1 MQFLEQIERFLVYPL
16 EQLPYVIVSLLIAF
30 TVHEFSHAYVAYK
43 FGDPT
48 AKNEGRVT
56 LNPISHL
63 DPIGTLLILIAGFGW
78 ARPVPVNRFHF
89 KNPKL
94 AGVLVSFA
102 GPFSN
107 LIVAILGFLIFYGL
121 LAAGVGPDLPFFV
134 EPFLKILI
142 NLNVLLFV
150 FNLIPLP
157 PLDGYRIV
165 QDLVSADLRA
175 KMTQYEQYGSLIFLI
190 LIITPLGDY
199 TIRPIMDTG
208 IKFVGGI
215 LSQFFS
221 LLFFNQ

>member
-1 MQFLEQIERFLVYPL
+1 MERFLVYSL
-16 EQLPYVIVSLLIAF
+16 EELPYVIVSLLIAF

-56 LNPISHL
+56 LNPIQHL

-107 LIVAILGFLIFYGL
+107 LIVAILGFLIWYGL
-121 LAAGVGPDLPFFV
+121 RASGFDLSYYVDQFFI
-134 EPFLKILI
+134 ILI
-142 NLNVLLFV
+142 RLNILLFV

-190 LIITPLGDY
+190 LIITPLSKY
-199 TIRPIMDTG
+199 TIRPILDTVVP
-208 IKFVGGI
+208 FVGGT

-221 LLFFNQ
+221 LLFF

>member
-1 MQFLEQIERFLVYPL
+1 MQFFDQIERFLFYPL
-16 EQLPYVIVSLLIAF
+16 EELPYVIVSLLIAF

-107 LIVAILGFLIFYGL
+107 LLVAILGFLIFYGL

-134 EPFLKILI
+134 QPFFEVLI
-142 NLNVLLFV
+142 NLNILLFV

-190 LIITPLGDY
+190 LIITPLSKY
-199 TIRPIMDTG
+199 TIGPILNNVVPL
-208 IKFVGGI
+208 VGDV
-215 LSQFFS
+215 LSRFFTL
-221 LLFFNQ
+221 LLF

>member
-1 MQFLEQIERFLVYPL
+1 MQFLEQIERFLFYPL

-107 LIVAILGFLIFYGL
+107 LLVAILGYLIFYGL

-134 EPFLKILI
+134 QPFFEVLI
-142 NLNVLLFV
+142 NLNILLFV
-150 FNLIPLP
+150 FNLLPLP

-190 LIITPLGDY
+190 LIITPLSKY
-199 TIRPIMDTG
+199 TIGPILNNVVPL
-208 IKFVGGI
+208 VGDV
-215 LSQFFS
+215 LSRFFT
-221 LLFFNQ
+221 LFLF

>member
-1 MQFLEQIERFLVYPL
+1 MQFFDQIERFLFYPL
-16 EQLPYVIVSLLIAF
+16 EELPYVIVSLLIAF

-89 KNPKL
+89 KNPKF

-107 LIVAILGFLIFYGL
+107 LLVAILGFLIFYGL
-121 LAAGVGPDLPFFV
+121 LAAGVGPDLPYFV
-134 EPFLKILI
+134 EPFLNILI

-190 LIITPLGDY
+190 LIITPLSKY
-199 TIRPIMDTG
+199 TIGPILNNVVPL
-208 IKFVGGI
+208 VGDV
-215 LSQFFS
+215 LSRFFTL
-221 LLFFNQ
+221 LLF

>member
-1 MQFLEQIERFLVYPL
+1 MERFLAYRL
-16 EQLPYVIVSLLIAF
+16 EDLPYVIVSLLIAF

-107 LIVAILGFLIFYGL
+107 LLVAIFGYLIFYGL
-121 LAAGVGPDLPFFV
+121 LAAGVGPDLPFFIQ
-134 EPFLKILI
+134 PFFEMLI
-142 NLNVLLFV
+142 NLNILLFV

-190 LIITPLGDY
+190 LIITPLSSY
-199 TIRPIMDTG
+199 TISPILNNVVPL
-208 IKFVGGI
+208 VGGA
-215 LSQFFS
+215 LNQFFTL
-221 LLFFNQ
+221 LLF

>member
-1 MQFLEQIERFLVYPL
+1 MDQIERFLAYRL
-16 EQLPYVIVSLLIAF
+16 EDLPYVIVSLLIAF

-107 LIVAILGFLIFYGL
+107 LLVAILGYLIFYGL
-121 LAAGVGPDLPFFV
+121 LAAGVGPDLPFFIQ
-134 EPFLKILI
+134 PFFEMLI
-142 NLNVLLFV
+142 NLNILLFV

-190 LIITPLGDY
+190 LIITPLSRY
-199 TIRPIMDTG
+199 TISPILNNVVPL
-208 IKFVGGI
+208 VGGA
-215 LSQFFS
+215 LNQFFTL
-221 LLFFNQ
+221 LLF

>member
-1 MQFLEQIERFLVYPL
+1 MEFIDQIERFLVYAL
-16 EQLPYVIVSLLIAF
+16 EKLPYVIVSLLIAF

-107 LIVAILGFLIFYGL
+107 LIVAILAYFIFYGL

-134 EPFLKILI
+134 EPFLSMLI

-190 LIITPLGDY
+190 LIITPLSDY

-208 IKFVGGI
+208 TKFVGGI

-221 LLFFNQ
+221 LLFF

>member
-1 MQFLEQIERFLVYPL
+1 MQFFDQIERFLFYPL
-16 EQLPYVIVSLLIAF
+16 EELPYVIVSLLIAF

-107 LIVAILGFLIFYGL
+107 LLVAILGFLIFYGL
-121 LAAGVGPDLPFFV
+121 LAAGVGPDLPYFV
-134 EPFLKILI
+134 EPFLNILI

-190 LIITPLGDY
+190 LIITPLSKY
-199 TIRPIMDTG
+199 TIGPILNNVVPL
-208 IKFVGGI
+208 VGDV
-215 LSQFFS
+215 LSRFFTL
-221 LLFFNQ
+221 LLF

>member
-107 LIVAILGFLIFYGL
+107 LLVAILGYLIFYGL

-134 EPFLKILI
+134 QPFFEVLI
-142 NLNVLLFV
+142 NLNILLFV
-150 FNLIPLP
+150 FNLLPLP

-190 LIITPLGDY
+190 LIITPLSKY
-199 TIRPIMDTG
+199 TIGPILNNVVPL
-208 IKFVGGI
+208 VGDV
-215 LSQFFS
+215 LSRFFT
-221 LLFFNQ
+221 LFLF

>member
-1 MQFLEQIERFLVYPL
+1 MEFFDQIGRFLAYPL

-107 LIVAILGFLIFYGL
+107 LLVAILGYLIFYGL

-134 EPFLKILI
+134 QPFFEVLI
-142 NLNVLLFV
+142 NLNILLFV
-150 FNLIPLP
+150 FNLLPLP

-190 LIITPLGDY
+190 LIITPLSKY
-199 TIRPIMDTG
+199 TIGPILNNVVPL
-208 IKFVGGI
+208 VGDV
-215 LSQFFS
+215 LSRFFTL
-221 LLFFNQ
+221 LLF

>member
-1 MQFLEQIERFLVYPL
+1 MERFLAYRL
-16 EQLPYVIVSLLIAF
+16 EDLPYVIVSLLIAF

-107 LIVAILGFLIFYGL
+107 LLVAILGYLIFYGL
-121 LAAGVGPDLPFFV
+121 LAAGVGPDLPFFIQ
-134 EPFLKILI
+134 PFFEMLI
-142 NLNVLLFV
+142 NLNILLFV

-190 LIITPLGDY
+190 LIITPLSRY
-199 TIRPIMDTG
+199 TISPILNNVVP
-208 IKFVGGI
+208 FVGGA
-215 LSQFFS
+215 LNQFFTL
-221 LLFFNQ
+221 LLF

>member
-1 MQFLEQIERFLVYPL
+1 MERFLAYRL
-16 EQLPYVIVSLLIAF
+16 EDLPYVIVSLLIAF

-107 LIVAILGFLIFYGL
+107 LLVAIFGYLIFYGL
-121 LAAGVGPDLPFFV
+121 LAAGVGPDLPFFIQ
-134 EPFLKILI
+134 PFFAMLI
-142 NLNVLLFV
+142 NLNILLFV

-190 LIITPLGDY
+190 LIITPLSRY
-199 TIRPIMDTG
+199 TISPILNNVVPL
-208 IKFVGGI
+208 VGGA
-215 LSQFFS
+215 LNQFFTL
-221 LLFFNQ
+221 LLF

>member
-1 MQFLEQIERFLVYPL
+1 MQFFEQIEPFLAYSL
-16 EQLPYVIVSLLIAF
+16 EELPYVIVSLLIAF

-107 LIVAILGFLIFYGL
+107 LLVAILGYLIFYGL
-121 LAAGVGPDLPFFV
+121 LAAGVGPELPFFV
-134 EPFLKILI
+134 EPFLNILI

-150 FNLIPLP
+150 FNLLPLP

-165 QDLVSADLRA
+165 QDLVSVDLRA

-190 LIITPLGDY
+190 LIITPLSQY
-199 TIRPIMDTG
+199 TISPILDTG
-208 IKFVGGI
+208 TKFVGEI
-215 LSQFFS
+215 LSQIFS
-221 LLFFNQ
+221 LLFF

>member
-1 MQFLEQIERFLVYPL
+1 MQFLEQIERFLFYPL

-30 TVHEFSHAYVAYK
+30 TVHEFSHAYVANK

-107 LIVAILGFLIFYGL
+107 LLVAILGYLIFYGL

-134 EPFLKILI
+134 QPFFEVLI
-142 NLNVLLFV
+142 NLNILLFV
-150 FNLIPLP
+150 FNLLPLP

-190 LIITPLGDY
+190 LIITPLSKY
-199 TIRPIMDTG
+199 TIGPILNNVVPL
-208 IKFVGGI
+208 VGDV
-215 LSQFFS
+215 LSRFFT
-221 LLFFNQ
+221 LFLF

>member
-1 MQFLEQIERFLVYPL
+1 MEFFDQIGRFLAYPL

-107 LIVAILGFLIFYGL
+107 LLVAILGFLIFYGL
-121 LAAGVGPDLPFFV
+121 LAAGVGPDLPLFVQPFFEV
-134 EPFLKILI
+134 LI
-142 NLNVLLFV
+142 NLNILLFV
-150 FNLIPLP
+150 FNLLPLP

-190 LIITPLGDY
+190 LIITPLSKY
-199 TIRPIMDTG
+199 TIGPILNNVVPL
-208 IKFVGGI
+208 VGDV
-215 LSQFFS
+215 LSRFFTL
-221 LLFFNQ
+221 LLF

>member
-1 MQFLEQIERFLVYPL
+1 MDQIERFLAYRL
-16 EQLPYVIVSLLIAF
+16 EDLPYVIVSLLIAF

-107 LIVAILGFLIFYGL
+107 LLVAIFGYLIFYGL
-121 LAAGVGPDLPFFV
+121 LAAGVGPDLPFFIQ
-134 EPFLKILI
+134 PFFEMLI
-142 NLNVLLFV
+142 NLNILLFV

-190 LIITPLGDY
+190 LIITPLSSY
-199 TIRPIMDTG
+199 TISPILNNVVPL
-208 IKFVGGI
+208 VGGA
-215 LSQFFS
+215 LNQFFTL
-221 LLFFNQ
+221 LLF

>member
-1 MQFLEQIERFLVYPL
+1 MQFLEQIERFLVYSL
-16 EQLPYVIVSLLIAF
+16 EELPYVIVSLLIAF

-56 LNPISHL
+56 LNPIQHL

-107 LIVAILGFLIFYGL
+107 LLVAILGFLIFYGL
-121 LAAGVGPDLPFFV
+121 LASGVGPDLPFFV
-134 EPFLKILI
+134 ETFLRILI
-142 NLNVLLFV
+142 NLNILLFV

-190 LIITPLGDY
+190 LIITPLSRY
-199 TIRPIMDTG
+199 TISPVLD
-208 IKFVGGI
+208 KVVPFVGGT

-221 LLFFNQ
+221 LLFF

>member
-1 MQFLEQIERFLVYPL
+1 MERFLVYPL

>member
-1 MQFLEQIERFLVYPL
+1 MEFFDQIERFLAYSL
-16 EQLPYVIVSLLIAF
+16 EELPYVIVSLLIAF

-107 LIVAILGFLIFYGL
+107 LIVAFLGFLIFYGL

-134 EPFLKILI
+134 EPFLNILI

-150 FNLIPLP
+150 FNLLPLP

-190 LIITPLGDY
+190 LIITPLSQY
-199 TIRPIMDTG
+199 TIRPILDNG
-208 IKFVGGI
+208 IKFVGGT

-221 LLFFNQ
+221 LLFF